1 MPRRSAAFTP
11 GERRLLE
18 AFVAGS
24 RELTDGALIE
34 RVVVFGSRA
43 RGEGDEDSDLDL
55 AVFLSPRAPPSLER
69 DLIELAE
76 TLQEGWEDL
85 PHLRLVSIRM
95 GDRTRPALLHA
106 IEMEGIV
113 LWAKTSD

>member
-11 GERRLLE
+11 GERLLLD

-55 AVFLSPRAPPSLER
+55 AVFLSPCAPPTLER
-69 DLIELAE
+69 ELIELAE